1 MAKDP
6 TIKLR
11 IRAFFESH
19 SVTYKELHEHFKDM
33 EVSQKTME
41 YWGREEQWEKGKYKN
56 LDVAIDAIFAAEMT
70 NNIEGQAKKLVKQL
84 AIGVCKDKGA
94 EEYFVNEITKE
105 LLFAAVNKNF
115 LAKEMV
121 ENLADAKRIATISR
135 MIGVKKTY
143 HDMLT
148 STYTT
153 LHGRQTNIGLI
164 NPKVV
169 DDQTLEQISTEE
181 LMEIIEADDQQ

>member
-6 TIKLR
+6 ALKLR
-11 IRAFFESH
+11 IRAFFESKEI
-19 SVTYKELHEHFKDM
+19 TYKELFEQFKDCG
-33 EVSQKTME
+33 VSQKTME
-41 YWGREEQWEKGKYKN
+41 YWGREDKWEKGKYKN
-56 LDVAIDAIFAAEMT
+56 LDIAIDAVFAAEMT
-70 NNIEGQAKKLVKQL
+70 ENIEGQTKKLVKQL
-84 AIGVCKDKGA
+84 AIGVVKDKGA

-121 ENLADAKRIATISR
+121 ENLADAKRIATVSR

-153 LHGRQTNIGLI
+153 LHGRQTNIGLVPPTVRDTQSLEQL
-164 NPKVV
+164 NSDELLELLEGEV
-169 DDQTLEQISTEE
+169 DD
-181 LMEIIEADDQQ
+181 